1 MAHDPLTVQ
10 KFENDLI
17 NKISN
22 KAKKETE
29 MLQELKREHEHNK
42 SAVFEVW
49 DQMYYEHIA
58 QKRLNKGMSKMK
70 EYFPAEHIKNAT
82 LDIYQELL
90 SLDFKLLPDAA
101 TWNAAVSCYEVR
113 DQKSK
118 DLLGHFYLD
127 LYPRENK
134 FNHAAAFPLIK
145 RARGA
150 DGTIIPAAAAMLTNF
165 SPPED
170 DKPSLM
176 AHSEVKTF
184 FHEFGH
190 LMHNLCSEANYTK
203 FSGTAVERD
212 FVEMP
217 SQMLENWIWDP
228 KMLKR
233 ISKHYKTG
241 QPLSDEAIKNVTASK
256 NFLGATFMLRQLF
269 TGSIDFL
276 LYSASS
282 HKLLQQPGNSI
293 IENLRSQIRFKS
305 EFVPDT
311 DDLYKKAMM

>member
-1 MAHDPLTVQ
+1 M
-10 KFENDLI
+10 
-17 NKISN
+17 
-22 KAKKETE
+22 
-29 MLQELKREHEHNK
+29 
-42 SAVFEVW
+42 
-49 DQMYYEHIA
+49 
-58 QKRLNKGMSKMK
+58 
-70 EYFPAEHIKNAT
+70 
-82 LDIYQELL
+82 
-90 SLDFKLLPDAA
+90 
-101 TWNAAVSCYEVR
+101 
-113 DQKSK
+113 
-118 DLLGHFYLD
+118 
-127 LYPRENK
+127 
-134 FNHAAAFPLIK
+134 
-145 RARGA
+145 
-150 DGTIIPAAAAMLTNF
+150 TNF
-165 SPPED
+165 NPPEGN
-170 DKPSLM
+170 KPSLLF
-176 AHSEVKTF
+176 HREVVTF

-190 LMHNLCSEANYTK
+190 AMHQMCSEANFHK
-203 FSGTAVERD
+203 FSGTHVERD

-282 HKLLQQPGNSI
+282 HKLVQQPGNSI